1 MANYLIRLLLVLVI
15 VIHAN
20 FTRAQKDDNIRDIKS
35 TAQEV
40 LTMFEKFHCSPRAA
54 DNQLYRDIA
63 TGLSENLDPGNLFFT
78 AADTATLFNYNDLKE
93 ELSGV
98 NKNYSERVISLY
110 RKRLNE
116 AQKTISNFATT
127 PFDFKKD
134 ETLFMKH
141 NEPDYAS
148 DEKDLSHRVYL
159 FMKLATL
166 DRLTEDI
173 LKDSTGGNKTLA
185 LSGEPDERAVVVK
198 KITRSI
204 TRRLESSAGF
214 ENYVRIQFYNA
225 IADAFDPHSEFIG
238 TIEKKKINRGW
249 GGDAASFG
257 IRIKENEKGDIV
269 IAALVPGSS
278 AWKSGDLNK
287 GDVLTQIKWQNKPA
301 VDLVGA
307 SLEEVEEQFAAAKGF
322 KIQLT
327 VLKPDGSDV
336 TVTLGRFF
344 SIATDDIVRAFILD
358 GPERIGYIMLPSFYN
373 QWESND
379 GSGCAKD
386 VIRQTVKLVQEH
398 VNGLI
403 IDLRYNGG
411 GSLQEANELASVFLD
426 EGPLGLR
433 KQKEGF
439 LTTMKNPAHGVLYD
453 DPVLILVNN
462 ESASA
467 SEYLASTLQDY
478 HRAIIV
484 GTPTYGKATAQRYL
498 PADTTISKLDIVKAK
513 YETEAKDEVKITIS
527 KLYRINGKSNQI
539 SGVQPDIFLPDA
551 DDSLQIREKYNHHVL
566 HSDTLLKSSTYEAF
580 AALPL
585 KELAAKSA
593 TRVKDAHGFKIV
605 DQLRELNAEEQR
617 AANAPVSLN
626 LDKYLDFSEKHI
638 GLARKLAKELREDS
652 TTLYTVKNTPESPSY
667 FAKIE
672 TMVQEMNTI
681 FCNRVAR
688 DVYVAEAYA
697 IMKDYLQMKKK

>member
-1 MANYLIRLLLVLVI
+1 MANYLIRFLLLLAI
-15 VIHAN
+15 VITAN
-20 FTRAQKDDNIRDIKS
+20 STEAQKDDNIKDIKS
-35 TAQEV
+35 SAQEV
-40 LTMFEKFHCSPRAA
+40 FTMFEKFHCSPRTV

-63 TGLSENLDPGNLFFT
+63 TGLSESLDPGNLFFI
-78 AADTATLFNYNDLKE
+78 AADTLYLFNLHDLKE
-93 ELSGV
+93 ELSGA
-98 NKNYSERVISLY
+98 NKNYSGQVISVY

-116 AQKTISNFATT
+116 AQKTISNLAPT

-134 ETLFMKH
+134 ETIYIKRDV
-141 NEPDYAS
+141 PDYAS
-148 DEKDLSHRVYL
+148 DEKELSHRMYL
-159 FMKLATL
+159 FMKFATL

-173 LKDSTGGNKTLA
+173 LKDSTGNKTQI
-185 LSGEPDERAVVVK
+185 LSKEPDERAVVVK
-198 KITRSI
+198 KLMRSV

-214 ENYVRIQFYNA
+214 ENYVRIHFYDA

-327 VLKPDGSDV
+327 VLKADGSDV

-358 GPERIGYIMLPSFYN
+358 GPEKIGYIMLPSFYN

-398 VNGLI
+398 VHGLI
-403 IDLRYNGG
+403 LDLRYNGG

-433 KQKEGF
+433 KQKEVF

-478 HRAIIV
+478 NRAIIV

-513 YETEAKDEVKITIS
+513 YETETKDEVKITIS
-527 KLYRINGKSNQI
+527 KLYRINGKSNQL

-566 HSDTLLKSSTYEAF
+566 NRDTLLKSATYEPF

-593 TRVKDAHGFKIV
+593 LRVKDTHGFKIV

-617 AANAPVSLN
+617 ATNAPVSLN
-626 LDKYLDFSEKHI
+626 LDKYLDFSKKHI
-638 GLARKLAKELREDS
+638 GLARKLVKELREDS

-697 IMKDYLQMKKK
+697 IMKDYLEMKKK